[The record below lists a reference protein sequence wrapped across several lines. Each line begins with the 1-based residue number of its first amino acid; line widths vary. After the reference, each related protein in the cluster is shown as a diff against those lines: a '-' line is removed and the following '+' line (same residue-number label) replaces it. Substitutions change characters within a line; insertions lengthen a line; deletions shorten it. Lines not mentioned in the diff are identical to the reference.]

1 MNMVKY
7 LIMQIINSLVIPNSV
22 PFCMNVTI
30 NTENT
35 HTYNKLKLYIITDK
49 YLINNYIGINRNRY
63 NKYLCYICSNIRKP
77 LFKPTEGG

>member
-1 MNMVKY
+1 MY
-7 LIMQIINSLVIPNSV
+7 IISSLVIPNSV

-35 HTYNKLKLYIITDK
+35 HTYNKSKLYIITNK
-49 YLINNYIGINRNRY
+49 YLINNYIGINQNRY

-77 LFKPTEGG
+77 LFKPTEGGWNLQN